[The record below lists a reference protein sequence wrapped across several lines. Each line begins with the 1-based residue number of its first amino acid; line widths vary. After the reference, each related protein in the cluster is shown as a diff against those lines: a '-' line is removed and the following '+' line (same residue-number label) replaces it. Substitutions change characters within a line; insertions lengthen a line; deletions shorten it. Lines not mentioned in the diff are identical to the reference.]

1 MSSGHAPRSISSAGR
16 RRPIHHCRGCAAR
29 DFAWASD
36 GLECPPA
43 LAYSNRAWASERRPG
58 PASRCAPASRWRAT
72 VRLDGE
78 QTYGMRCN
86 WRRWLWGLI
95 PLVMVSCVAILVE
108 RGRIEHDLAERTSR
122 ALGASESSWAKIAFE
137 GRDANLSGRALQDEQ
152 PANAE
157 RIIRGVWGVREVNNN
172 AALPPK
178 VEPFLWSARL
188 RGNRLRLFGY
198 VPNRLTRRTIIGMA
212 NAVLPGVDV
221 SDRMSTARGVPH
233 VDTWLAGLSFAMK
246 QLALLKRGD
255 VRLEDLALTIS
266 GEAENAEAYRALT
279 ASLKAERMP
288 KGITL
293 ASAQITA
300 PVASPFVWS
309 VQYAGAQVILSGH
322 VAGES
327 ARAELLAAAN
337 AGASRITVVDRME
350 FAEGAPQ
357 GWPAA
362 AVGVLKDLMRLQS
375 GEAEIK
381 DSAVS
386 ASGIAVDEATA
397 QSVRTGLR
405 SSLPPSFK
413 LTHQITVR
421 EPPPPPA
428 PKAEIPAPKQ
438 NADAPKEE
446 RKERPTAKSEPTPL
460 TASNFPPL
468 ELEPPP
474 PIPPAKDLEPA
485 TPPAPSAKQSG
496 STAPEPAPS
505 TKMAATPALPA
516 EPQPAIRKE
525 PAPVVVPPP
534 AAPAPPA
541 EAAPKAAVAPLA
553 KAREP
558 EDACGGA
565 LSKVD
570 ISGHILFD
578 TNSSKLDTGSL
589 SLLDRLAAAAQ
600 SCNGLRIAIEGHT
613 DTDGSA
619 RYNKSLSVR
628 RARAVQDYLLK
639 TGMRSQQLE
648 AIGYGYARPAAPNDT
663 PENMAKNRRIEFVI
677 RR

>member
-1 MSSGHAPRSISSAGR
+1 
-16 RRPIHHCRGCAAR
+16 
-29 DFAWASD
+29 
-36 GLECPPA
+36 
-43 LAYSNRAWASERRPG
+43 
-58 PASRCAPASRWRAT
+58 
-72 VRLDGE
+72 
-78 QTYGMRCN
+78 MRCN

-95 PLVMVSCVAILVE
+95 PLVMVTCAAVLVE
-108 RGRIEHDLAERTSR
+108 RGRIEHDLAERALR
-122 ALGASESSWAKIAFE
+122 ALASSGSSWAKVDFE

-152 PANAE
+152 PVSAE
-157 RIIRGVWGVREVNNN
+157 RAIRAVWGVRNVDNN

-188 RGNRLRLFGY
+188 KGNRLRLFGY

-212 NAVLPGVDV
+212 NAALPGMDV

-255 VRLEDLALTIS
+255 VRLEGLALTIS

-279 ASLKAERMP
+279 ASLKSERMP

-293 ASAQITA
+293 ASVQITA

-309 VQYAGAQVILSGH
+309 AQYAGAQVILSGH
-322 VAGES
+322 IPGEA
-327 ARAELLAAAN
+327 ARAELLAAAK
-337 AGASRITVVDRME
+337 AGASRSTVIDRME
-350 FAEGAPQ
+350 LAEGAPQ
-357 GWPAA
+357 GWTAA

-375 GEAEIK
+375 GDVEIK
-381 DSAVS
+381 DNAVS
-386 ASGIAVDEATA
+386 ASGIAIDEPTA

-405 SSLPPSFK
+405 ASLPASFK
-413 LTHQITVR
+413 LVHQITAR
-421 EPPPPPA
+421 EPPPPPPA
-428 PKAEIPAPKQ
+428 PKLEAPPPAPT
-438 NADAPKEE
+438 AAPPPQEE
-446 RKERPTAKSEPTPL
+446 RKEKPAAKSEPIPL

-468 ELEPPP
+468 ELEPLP

-485 TPPAPSAKQSG
+485 APRPPAKQSV
-496 STAPEPAPS
+496 APAPAPR
-505 TKMAATPALPA
+505 TEVAPKVAATPPPA
-516 EPQPAIRKE
+516 RPEPQPTARPPQE
-525 PAPVVVPPP
+525 APPP
-534 AAPAPPA
+534 VAPPPQAAPAPKS
-541 EAAPKAAVAPLA
+541 EASPKTAVAPPA

-558 EDACGGA
+558 EDACGSA

-570 ISGHILFD
+570 LSGHILFD
-578 TNSSKLDTGSL
+578 TNSTKLDADSL
-589 SLLDRLAAAAQ
+589 GLLDRLAAAAQ

-613 DTDGSA
+613 DTEGSA

-663 PENMAKNRRIEFVI
+663 PENMAKNRRIEFII

>member
-1 MSSGHAPRSISSAGR
+1 
-16 RRPIHHCRGCAAR
+16 
-29 DFAWASD
+29 
-36 GLECPPA
+36 
-43 LAYSNRAWASERRPG
+43 
-58 PASRCAPASRWRAT
+58 
-72 VRLDGE
+72 
-78 QTYGMRCN
+78 MRCN

-108 RGRIEHDLAERTSR
+108 RGRIEQDLAERTSR
-122 ALGASESSWAKIAFE
+122 ALAASESSWAKVVFE

-152 PANAE
+152 PVNAE
-157 RIIRGVWGVREVNNN
+157 RAIRDVWGVRDVDNN

-212 NAVLPGVDV
+212 NAALPGLDV

-246 QLALLKRGD
+246 QLASLKRGD

-279 ASLKAERMP
+279 ASLKSDRMP

-293 ASAQITA
+293 ASVQITA
-300 PVASPFVWS
+300 PVASPFVWT
-309 VQYAGAQVILSGH
+309 VQFAGAQVILSGH
-322 VAGES
+322 VAGEQT
-327 ARAELLAAAN
+327 RAALLAAAN
-337 AGASRITVVDRME
+337 AGASRVTVIDRME

-362 AVGVLKDLMRLQS
+362 AVGVVKELMRLQS

-397 QSVRTGLR
+397 QSVRKGLR
-405 SSLPPSFK
+405 ASLSPSFK
-413 LTHQITVR
+413 LMHQITVR
-421 EPPPPPA
+421 EPPPPPPA
-428 PKAEIPAPKQ
+428 PKAEAPPPTQ
-438 NADAPKEE
+438 RADAPLEEE
-446 RKERPTAKSEPTPL
+446 RKETPAAKSEPAPL
-460 TASNFPPL
+460 TASNVPPL
-468 ELEPPP
+468 QLEPLP
-474 PIPPAKDLEPA
+474 PIPPAKDLEPV
-485 TPPAPSAKQSG
+485 TPPPPPAKQSG
-496 STAPEPAPS
+496 STAPAPAPS
-505 TKMAATPALPA
+505 TEAAPKIAAAPPVPA
-516 EPQPAIRKE
+516 EPQPATP
-525 PAPVVVPPP
+525 PAQESAPAAVPPP
-534 AAPAPPA
+534 AAPAPKA
-541 EAAPKAAVAPLA
+541 EIAPKAASVPSA
-553 KAREP
+553 KAPEP
-558 EDACGGA
+558 EDACRGA

-578 TNSSKLDTGSL
+578 TNSTKLDADSL
-589 SLLDRLAAAAQ
+589 DLLDRLAAAAQ

-613 DTDGSA
+613 DTEGSA
-619 RYNKSLSVR
+619 RYNKKLSVR

-648 AIGYGYARPAAPNDT
+648 AIGYGYDRPAAPNDT
-663 PENMAKNRRIEFVI
+663 PQNMAKNRRIEFVI

>member
-1 MSSGHAPRSISSAGR
+1 
-16 RRPIHHCRGCAAR
+16 
-29 DFAWASD
+29 
-36 GLECPPA
+36 
-43 LAYSNRAWASERRPG
+43 
-58 PASRCAPASRWRAT
+58 
-72 VRLDGE
+72 
-78 QTYGMRCN
+78 MRCN

-95 PLVMVSCVAILVE
+95 PLVMVSCVAVLVE
-108 RGRIEHDLAERTSR
+108 RGRIERDLAERTLR
-122 ALGASESSWAKIAFE
+122 ALATSESSWAKVAFE

-152 PANAE
+152 PVNAE
-157 RIIRGVWGVREVNNN
+157 RAIRGVWGVRNVDNNS
-172 AALPPK
+172 ALPPK

-212 NAVLPGVDV
+212 NAALPGLDV

-246 QLALLKRGD
+246 QLALLKRAD
-255 VRLEDLALTIS
+255 ARLEDLALTIS

-279 ASLKAERMP
+279 AALKSERMP

-322 VAGES
+322 VAGEA
-327 ARAELLAAAN
+327 ARAELLAAAK
-337 AGASRITVVDRME
+337 AGASRSTVIDRME

-381 DSAVS
+381 DNTVS

-405 SSLPPSFK
+405 GSLPPSFK
-413 LTHQITVR
+413 LVHQITVR

-428 PKAEIPAPKQ
+428 PKAEAPPPAQ
-438 NADAPKEE
+438 RADAPPKEE
-446 RKERPTAKSEPTPL
+446 RKEGPVAKLGPTPL

-468 ELEPPP
+468 ELEPLP
-474 PIPPAKDLEPA
+474 PIPPAKDLEPV
-485 TPPAPSAKQSG
+485 TPPPPPTKQSG
-496 STAPEPAPS
+496 STAPAPAPS
-505 TKMAATPALPA
+505 TEAAPPKVAATLPVPA
-516 EPQPAIRKE
+516 EPQPPIRPTQE
-525 PAPVVVPPP
+525 PAPAIAPPP
-534 AAPAPPA
+534 AAPP
-541 EAAPKAAVAPLA
+541 PKAETSPKTAVAPPS

-558 EDACGGA
+558 EDACGSA

-570 ISGHILFD
+570 LSGHILFD
-578 TNSSKLDTGSL
+578 TNSTKLDAGSL
-589 SLLDRLAAAAQ
+589 SLLDRLAVAAQ

-628 RARAVQDYLLK
+628 RARTVQDYLLK

-648 AIGYGYARPAAPNDT
+648 AIGYGYARPAVSNDT